1 MGCVMNE
8 GSNSRP
14 VVGAAVWADDLERID
29 GLPGFLMD
37 SDRDVEIRDFY
48 LVDALRTDWSQLVET
63 VRGKLDGHR
72 GRVGIHGPSK
82 GFHLDTHDP
91 DIRAIAQA
99 RLHAGLD
106 ACLAVTGSPGTG
118 HMVVHSPYRTWDWHN
133 LDRGPGERAKKIERV
148 HETLREVVK
157 RAEDEGVVIVIENV
171 EDKDP
176 HDRVVLA
183 RSFDSPAVKVS
194 LDTGHAHYAHGA
206 TGAPPVDHYVR
217 AAGAMLSHVHLQ
229 DGDGFADRHWQIGRG
244 SIMWHSV
251 FGALAE
257 LPEMPR
263 LLLELKEAADLLPSA
278 KWLAEVGLAD

>member
-1 MGCVMNE
+1 
-8 GSNSRP
+8 
-14 VVGAAVWADDLERID
+14 
-29 GLPGFLMD
+29 
-37 SDRDVEIRDFY
+37 
-48 LVDALRTDWSQLVET
+48 
-63 VRGKLDGHR
+63 
-72 GRVGIHGPSK
+72 
-82 GFHLDTHDP
+82 
-91 DIRAIAQA
+91 
-99 RLHAGLD
+99 
-106 ACLAVTGSPGTG
+106 
-118 HMVVHSPYRTWDWHN
+118 MVVHSPYRTWDWHN
-133 LDRGPGERAKKIERV
+133 LDRGPGERANKIERV

-176 HDRVVLA
+176 RDRVALA

-229 DGDGFADRHWQIGRG
+229 DCDGFADRHWQIGRG

-257 LPEMPR
+257 LPDMPR
-263 LLLELKEAADLLPSA
+263 LLLELRESADILPSA